1 MLGSGSV
8 MRLRE
13 EWLTCFARTLLFVL
27 DQLPQQFMSIN
38 STLVSGKCGNAISMI
53 EFAPVLAQM
62 FLEISMSF
70 DFSSTREFDWIYTDL
85 SKVCILCFWWTQ
97 IWKLFFSPPSLILI
111 QTLHISLFFSLLPLS
126 LPFSLSITLSLHL
139 PLSSCTTLHEHLSPF
154 LPNTLFFL
162 NPCLLIFI
170 QSNYALDSVLE
181 FSWTSSD

>member
-85 SKVCILCFWWTQ
+85 SKVCMLCFWWPQ

-111 QTLHISLFFSLLPLS
+111 QTLHISLFLSLLPFSFLLLS
-126 LPFSLSITLSLHL
+126 LYV
-139 PLSSCTTLHEHLSPF
+139 LHELHSTSIAITDM
-154 LPNTLFFL
+154 TLYNL
-162 NPCLLIFI
+162 GKRRDQL
-170 QSNYALDSVLE
+170 AKRD
-181 FSWTSSD
+181 WW

>member
-1 MLGSGSV
+1 

-27 DQLPQQFMSIN
+27 DQLPQPFMSIN

-85 SKVCILCFWWTQ
+85 SKVCM
-97 IWKLFFSPPSLILI
+97 
-111 QTLHISLFFSLLPLS
+111 
-126 LPFSLSITLSLHL
+126 
-139 PLSSCTTLHEHLSPF
+139 SS
-154 LPNTLFFL
+154 
-162 NPCLLIFI
+162 
-170 QSNYALDSVLE
+170 
-181 FSWTSSD
+181 

>member
-126 LPFSLSITLSLHL
+126 FPLLSLLPFPSLFFSLLPFPSLFLSLL
-139 PLSSCTTLHEHLSPF
+139 PCHFISL
-154 LPNTLFFL
+154 
-162 NPCLLIFI
+162 CLLVQPFMSISHPSFPTL
-170 QSNYALDSVLE
+170 Y
-181 FSWTSSD
+181 FS